1 MLSKK
6 QDAEWMLSWAY
17 VPAVRWPILQ
27 PGLPGRLGAIQTPGY
42 SQDCLLLIDPWYQG
56 RVETYGFLLIHF
68 TNRHIV
74 RGAEKELRKTL
85 FWELTRKENSSS
97 LMAAMKAK
105 KPGGRWSAGCSR
117 PSGSWGPGSSGN
129 NLGLSSNQF
138 HVDHL
143 REAINVLVVIQI
155 IHAGHTDLKTTVMM
169 MMMTTNKTKII
180 ARKKLTTWPSFGCH
194 LTSFTL
200 LLRENTFRTQRTISA
215 NLSLANDYK

>member
-1 MLSKK
+1 MGLFEENWWGLNIPT
-6 QDAEWMLSWAY
+6 AH
-17 VPAVRWPILQ
+17 WPSLQ
-27 PGLPGRLGAIQTPGY
+27 PGLQGHLGAIQTPGY
-42 SQDCLLLIDPWYQG
+42 FQNCLLLIDPWYKG
-56 RVETYGFLLIHF
+56 RVKTYDYLLLYF

-74 RGAEKELRKTL
+74 WGAEKKLERYLFLELAC
-85 FWELTRKENSSS
+85 KENSSS
-97 LMAAMKAK
+97 LMAIMKAK